1 MTTKLITEAVEQA
14 IKTAGGAGGVAGNGI
29 NIKTLLDKAEG
40 GDGVGVGAAT
50 VAIAAGIAGN
60 VYTIVDKVPENKWSK
75 GLMGGLGVV
84 AGGVLAYQDY
94 QTMKDSYAKSGEIN
108 LKDALSFA
116 GNALAVAAG
125 IALIA
130 NPAGATVAALTV
142 GSVAF
147 AGASLAVDKET
158 DLFNDDI
165 KAKLNDIALGKPI
178 QDFFDTQVQDAVD
191 SMLKNKE
198 KLGELVDKIKDEIT
212 NSENHSPT
220 KLLEKLLTPIME
232 FGINLSKEGDELSKE
247 MEDLAEKI
255 KDTLKDILDKIADLN
270 LPNPFDDLP
279 DDLAEAFAKWA
290 GINRSG
296 FHYFYDPIVL
306 DLDGD
311 GVITTQRALFNHNN
325 ISILAI
331 NEEERWAA

>member
-220 KLLEKLLTPIME
+220 KLLEKLITQIME
-232 FGINLSKEGDELSKE
+232 
-247 MEDLAEKI
+247 
-255 KDTLKDILDKIADLN
+255 
-270 LPNPFDDLP
+270 
-279 DDLAEAFAKWA
+279 
-290 GINRSG
+290 
-296 FHYFYDPIVL
+296 
-306 DLDGD
+306 
-311 GVITTQRALFNHNN
+311 
-325 ISILAI
+325 
-331 NEEERWAA
+331 